1 MATYPPPTYTE
12 PLSIFNPIYF
22 ESGETLITI
31 EYANKNYLRFPVA
44 QGTETL
50 QQIIVNG
57 TAAFNNNINV
67 GSTSTA
73 NNTPTLT
80 TNKTNM
86 VIGTGGSGK
95 MDIECPVNVGGFGS
109 VNLTTAPLNLNGGAR
124 INQSQAPSSHN
135 NLWNT
140 DFVKPITM
148 TSATAGDR
156 LINTGYLQLANVT
169 NLANNAGLI
178 SGSNS
183 GVNYQCYNSNSS
195 HIMETANGQGATPTL
210 QIYDGTKNILFL
222 ANGGS
227 GSYNPATDAG
237 NEVILAKG
245 SNSNTETL
253 ELTTW
258 SATNSSVKIAPT
270 SVSMGAGGSTNTPT
284 TSVLCNGTNVV
295 INPSLAFPDGKV
307 QNSAFTG
314 GGAFAGSYTLANIT
328 LDSNGKITAI
338 SNGSSTNQFQPTFHN
353 LANYQTGTTGYSQGA
368 YINWSGGW
376 GALDYVIIRYRV
388 QVNWGNS
395 GSGWQNYATSAGELL
410 IRPYFSTAGVMG
422 SLSSPNQ
429 FWTTNSGSL
438 FGNVG
443 KLLYSTGVSNNGS
456 QGYFFIY
463 GNGGSGG
470 GAAGSIQLMCDAP
483 GVSGGWQFTQTYE
496 YLSRSTS
503 GGSITFT
510 NGAGGGTATTNNSL
524 P

>member
-1 MATYPPPTYTE
+1 MATYAPPSNIEDLT
-12 PLSIFNPIYF
+12 IFNPAYF
-22 ESGETLITI
+22 ESADQTLTQS
-31 EYANKNYLRFPVA
+31 EADKRYLRFPNA
-44 QGTETL
+44 QGTENL
-50 QQIIVNG
+50 QAINVSGIAN
-57 TAAFNNNINV
+57 FNTNINV
-67 GSTSTA
+67 GSSSTA

-86 VIGTGGSGK
+86 VIGLGGQGK
-95 MDIECPVNVGGFGS
+95 MDIECPVNLGGFAS
-109 VNLTTAPLNLNGGAR
+109 LNLTTAQVNLSSNSNILQTSGTQNNLN
-124 INQSQAPSSHN
+124 
-135 NLWNT
+135 
-140 DFVKPITM
+140 K
-148 TSATAGDR
+148 TSF
-156 LINTGYLQLANVT
+156 L
-169 NLANNAGLI
+169 
-178 SGSNS
+178 
-183 GVNYQCYNSNSS
+183 
-195 HIMETANGQGATPTL
+195 TANGSSATPT
-210 QIYDGTKNILFL
+210 IDITDTTATKSILVL
-222 ANGGS
+222 PNSGA

-237 NEVILAKG
+237 SSVILAKG
-245 SNSNTETL
+245 SAINTETL

-258 SATNSSVKIAPT
+258 SSTNGAVKLTPSST
-270 SVSMGAGGSTNTPT
+270 SMGYGGTSNVSSTY
-284 TSVLCNGTNVV
+284 VLCNGTNVV
-295 INPSLAFPDGKV
+295 VSPSLAFPDGSV

-314 GGAFAGSYTLANIT
+314 AGALSGSYTLANIT

-338 SNGSSTNQFQPTFHN
+338 SNGSTSSQFQPTFHN
-353 LANYQTGTTGYSQGA
+353 LANYQTGTSGYSQGA

-376 GALDYVIIRYRV
+376 GALDYAIIRYRV

-395 GSGWQNYATSAGELL
+395 GSGWQNYATSAGELI
-410 IRPYFSTAGVMG
+410 IRPFFSTAGVMG

-470 GAAGSIQLMCDAP
+470 GSSGYIQLMCDAP
-483 GVSGGWQFTQTYE
+483 GASGGWEFTQTYE
-496 YLSRSTS
+496 YMCRSTS